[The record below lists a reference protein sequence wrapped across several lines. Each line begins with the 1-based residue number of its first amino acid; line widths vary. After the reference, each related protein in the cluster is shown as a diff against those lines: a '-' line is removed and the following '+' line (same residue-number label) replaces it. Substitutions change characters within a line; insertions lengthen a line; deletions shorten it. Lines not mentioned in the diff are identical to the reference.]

1 MKVRDEKGM
10 VLLLVLVVIALL
22 SALLSEFAFS
32 TLVDLRLTETF
43 RDSTK
48 AEYLTI
54 GGIKAGRMILQED
67 KNSYDAHSQTEF
79 WSLGIKDYPLADG
92 TISVT
97 IEDLDGRLLLNNMVD
112 SAGNPNILYR
122 ERFIRLCSELAI
134 DNPEAL
140 ADALI
145 DWIDADHDPNP
156 GSAEDSDYL
165 TENPPYEATDGPLQ
179 SLDELYLVRGFNAD
193 TVGRLRPF
201 VSSFGSGRLN
211 VNTAAPELLRSW
223 DSGAISAIENLLS
236 SRVKKPF
243 TRLNDLRDAIGMES
257 FTALNRN
264 LDLGV
269 TSTYYRINSIG
280 RVNDGTRRMQAVVN
294 KPKDTLLWQK
304 VN

>member
-1 MKVRDEKGM
+1 MAVRDEKGM

-32 TLVDLRLTETF
+32 TLVDMRLTETF

-48 AEYLTI
+48 AEYLAL
-54 GGIKAGRMILQED
+54 GGIKAGRMILQKD
-67 KNSYDAHSQTEF
+67 NNNYDAHSQAEY
-79 WSLGIKDYPLADG
+79 WSRGIQDYPLAEG
-92 TISVT
+92 SVT
-97 IEDLDGRLLLNNMVD
+97 VKIEDLDGRLWLNNLVD
-112 SAGNPNILYR
+112 AAGNPNILYR

-145 DWIDADHDPNP
+145 DWIDADHDPSP
-156 GSAEDSDYL
+156 GGAEDGDYL
-165 TENPPYEATDGPLQ
+165 AETPAYEATDAPLQ
-179 SLDELYLVRGFNAD
+179 SLDELYMVRGFNAK
-193 TVGRLRPF
+193 TVHRLQPF

-211 VNTAAPELLRSW
+211 INTAEPELLRSW
-223 DSGAISAIENLLS
+223 DNGAIDAIENLLS
-236 SRVKKPF
+236 SRIKKPF
-243 TRLNDLRDAIGMES
+243 THLRDLRDAIGIDNY
-257 FTALNRN
+257 TALNRN

-269 TSTYYRINSIG
+269 TSTYYQINSMG

>member
-1 MKVRDEKGM
+1 MKVRNEKGM

-48 AEYLTI
+48 AEYLAL

-79 WSLGIKDYPLADG
+79 WSIGIQDYPLAEG
-92 TISVT
+92 NITVK
-97 IEDLDGRLLLNNMVD
+97 IEDLDGRLWLNKLVD

-134 DNPEAL
+134 DSPATL

-145 DWIDADHDPNP
+145 DWIDADHDPSP
-156 GSAEDSDYL
+156 GGAEDGDYL
-165 TENPPYEATDGPLQ
+165 AENPPYEATDAPLQ
-179 SLDELYLVRGFNAD
+179 SLDELYLVRGFNAK
-193 TVGRLRPF
+193 TVSRLRPF

-211 VNTAAPELLRSW
+211 INTAAPELLRSW
-223 DSGAISAIENLLS
+223 DSESISNIENLLS
-236 SRVKKPF
+236 SRAKKPF
-243 TRLNDLRDAIGMES
+243 THLNDLRDAIGMES
-257 FTALNRN
+257 YTALNRN

-269 TSTYYRINSIG
+269 TSTYYRINSMG